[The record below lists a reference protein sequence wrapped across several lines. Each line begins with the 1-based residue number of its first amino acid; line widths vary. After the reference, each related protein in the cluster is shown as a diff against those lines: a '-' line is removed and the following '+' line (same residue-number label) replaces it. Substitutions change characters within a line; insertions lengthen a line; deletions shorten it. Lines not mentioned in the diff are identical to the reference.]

1 MKNVLETFSLK
12 GETALLTGGAGF
24 YGKQI
29 MEALAEAGAET
40 YIASRNM
47 ENLKKVSENYEN
59 VIPLQL
65 DLGDEISIRNV
76 VETIITRSG
85 KLDILINNA
94 VTRCACGGWDLPQ
107 QDFDNSLHVNATSMF
122 LLTRLA
128 AEDMKKRK
136 SGSIINIGS
145 YMGLLGPNFSNYKGT
160 HMYDNPSPIYFYEK
174 GGMVNFTRFA
184 ASVLGKDNIRVNCIN
199 PGGLLPDTEKDRQ
212 PEEFIRQYSENT
224 MLGRLA
230 NNTDLK
236 GIIVFL
242 ASEASAYITGAN
254 ISVDGGYTAK

>member
-12 GETALLTGGAGF
+12 GKTALLTGGAGF

-47 ENLKKVSENYEN
+47 ENLKRVSANYEN

-65 DLGDEISIRNV
+65 DLGDETSIRNV
-76 VETIITRSG
+76 VKTIITRSG

-107 QDFDNSLHVNATSMF
+107 QEFDNSLHVNATSMF

-128 AEDMKKRK
+128 AEDMKQRQ

-145 YMGLLGPNFSNYKGT
+145 YMGLLVRT
-160 HMYDNPSPIYFYEK
+160 
-174 GGMVNFTRFA
+174 
-184 ASVLGKDNIRVNCIN
+184 
-199 PGGLLPDTEKDRQ
+199 LL
-212 PEEFIRQYSENT
+212 
-224 MLGRLA
+224 
-230 NNTDLK
+230 
-236 GIIVFL
+236 IIKVRTCTTTLPLSTFMKK
-242 ASEASAYITGAN
+242 EA
-254 ISVDGGYTAK
+254 